1 MGTLKIGY
9 KEPLI
14 HHVHA
19 VWLDF
24 FKSPFIKC
32 LLCPGMALYI
42 PYTVSH
48 AVPSKTQGWACCF
61 TGEKAKGP
69 RGKYF
74 PKISELERNPDLPAP
89 KNTCSR
95 ITLRERGEF
104 TCSRITLREGGEFTC
119 SRITLRGGKLQRGKV
134 RFIWAIREGLREEG
148 GAPDLGLGRTH

>member
-1 MGTLKIGY
+1 
-9 KEPLI
+9 
-14 HHVHA
+14 
-19 VWLDF
+19 
-24 FKSPFIKC
+24 
-32 LLCPGMALYI
+32 MALYM

-48 AVPSKTQGWACCF
+48 AVPSKTQWWACCF

-104 TCSRITLREGGEFTC
+104 TCSRITLR
-119 SRITLRGGKLQRGKV
+119 GGKLQRGKV

-148 GAPDLGLGRTH
+148 GAPDLGLGRTHLYRYIRVYLENKVR